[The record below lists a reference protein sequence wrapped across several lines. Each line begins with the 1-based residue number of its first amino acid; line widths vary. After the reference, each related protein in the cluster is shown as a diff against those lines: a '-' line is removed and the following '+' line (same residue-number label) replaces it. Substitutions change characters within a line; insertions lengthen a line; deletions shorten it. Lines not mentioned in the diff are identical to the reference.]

1 MKLLFN
7 YVKQYKL
14 FVLLALL
21 LASVNQVFSL
31 LDSTIIQKIVDN
43 YGSKAADYKNHRADF
58 IYGILGLVGLALLYA
73 MISRIAKNFQDYY
86 VNVVTQRVGADIYKD
101 GLKQSL
107 ALDFHVYEDQRSGE
121 TLGKLQKTR
130 TDSERLISAFVSI
143 IFQSIV
149 GIIFVMVYAISVY
162 WVIAPIYFATIPIV
176 GGISFFLSKKI
187 KVIQKKIVG
196 ETTALAG
203 STTESLRNIELVKS
217 LGLAN
222 QEIERL
228 NTTTSKIL
236 KLELNKVKYVRS
248 LSFIQGTVI
257 NLLRNVMVVI
267 LMYSILQDR
276 ITLGQYFTLF
286 FFSFFIFNPLQELGT
301 IIQLYRETEV
311 SLANFEALLKMP
323 TEPVAANPMPINNL
337 NKLVFRNVS
346 FQHKTAKKP
355 ALKHIDFETEMGKT
369 IAFVGPSG
377 SGKTTLVKLL
387 VGLYEPIEGTVLY
400 NNVPHN
406 QIDKN
411 ELRQRLGFVTQEAQL
426 FSGSIKENLLFV
438 KPDATDAQIW
448 DALNKSACQ
457 NLLSRAENGIDSLIG
472 EGGIKI
478 SGGEKQR
485 LSIARA
491 LIRNPQLLV
500 FDEATSA
507 LDSLTEEEISQTVRA
522 LSQSQSHLTILIAH
536 RLSTIMHANTI
547 YVLEK
552 GSIIEQGTHDELLAL
567 KGLYY
572 AMWRQQVGENTS
584 LEMSS

>member
-1 MKLLFN
+1 MKLLFS

-21 LASVNQVFSL
+21 LAAVNQIFSL
-31 LDSTIIQKIVDN
+31 MDTTIIKRIVNDYGGENKLAYYKLHQK
-43 YGSKAADYKNHRADF
+43 DF
-58 IYGILGLVGLALLYA
+58 IYGVLGLVGLALLYA
-73 MISRIAKNFQDYY
+73 MISRLAKNFQDYY
-86 VNVVTQRVGADIYKD
+86 TNVITQRVGADIYKD

-130 TDSERLISAFVSI
+130 SDAEKLIGAFIGV
-143 IFQSIV
+143 IFQSLV
-149 GIIFVMVYAISVY
+149 GIIFVMFYAISIY
-162 WVIAPIYFATIPIV
+162 WVIAPIYLATIPIV

-187 KVIQKKIVG
+187 KAIQKRIVG
-196 ETTALAG
+196 ETTVLAG

-217 LGLAN
+217 LGLTN
-222 QEIERL
+222 QEINRL
-228 NTTTSKIL
+228 NNTTTKIL
-236 KLELNKVKYVRS
+236 RLELNKVKYARS
-248 LSFIQGTVI
+248 LSFIQGTII

-267 LMYSILQDR
+267 LMYSILGGR
-276 ITLGQYFTLF
+276 ITLGDYFMF
-286 FFSFFIFNPLQELGT
+286 FFFTFFLFNPLQELGT

-311 SLANFEALLKMP
+311 SFANFEALLKMP
-323 TEPVAANPMPINNL
+323 TEPVAANPLPINNL
-337 NKLVFRNVS
+337 QKLAFHNVS

-355 ALKHIDFETEMGKT
+355 ALQNISFNTEMGKT

-438 KPDATDAQIW
+438 KPDATDQQII

-507 LDSLTEEEISQTVRA
+507 LDSLTEEEISQTVRE
-522 LSQSQSHLTILIAH
+522 LSQSKSHLTILIAH

-552 GSIIEQGTHDELLAL
+552 GSIIEQGTHDELVEL

-572 AMWRQQVGENTS
+572 AMWRQQVGEN
-584 LEMSS
+584 